1 MGTVTVTVR
10 TGVDTVVDGGVG
22 GGTTDITD
30 VTGLVTA
37 PTVFAAA
44 AVVGSGDDAASRCCS
59 AAAGAPPAE
68 TGSFVGVLR
77 RPPCPLTAG
86 RE

>member
-10 TGVDTVVDGGVG
+10 TGVDTVVDGG

-30 VTGLVTA
+30 VTGFVTA

-44 AVVGSGDDAASRCCS
+44 AVVGSGGDAASRCWS
-59 AAAGAPPAE
+59 AAAGVPPAE
-68 TGSFVGVLR
+68 TGSFAGALR